1 MVGPSG
7 LEPPT
12 SCLSGTR
19 SNLLSYEPLCLWS
32 PALWVSTLPTTD
44 GKQNDFPFPSAV
56 GVSVGLS
63 FRTVARP
70 VFSPPQSLTCVF
82 GMGTGGPS
90 AFETLTSQG
99 CRLQGFR
106 TPLCA
111 FPLPLR
117 VPASLSR
124 PVSLH
129 RSLKIEQHRSFRP
142 ALPYDS
148 LVAVFCL
155 SLSELIPFRL
165 SAKSPFSLERR

>member
-1 MVGPSG
+1 MSLYVFG
-7 LEPPT
+7 LPHF
-12 SCLSGTR
+12 GF
-19 SNLLSYEPLCLWS
+19 
-32 PALWVSTLPTTD
+32 LPYRPRTE
-44 GKQNDFPFPSAV
+44 NRISFRFPSAV

-63 FRTVARP
+63 SRTVART
-70 VFSPPQSLTCVF
+70 VFSPPQSLTSVF

-99 CRLQGFR
+99 CRFLGFF
-106 TPLCA
+106 
-111 FPLPLR
+111 FPSGSRRRSR
-117 VPASLSR
+117 VPA
-124 PVSLH
+124 SLH